1 MKKKWILLF
10 VSLASILVQAQTT
23 VFSDDFSTNTNS
35 TWTTSGTIGSSAWSV
50 TRSGDDWGA
59 RRNTSPEQLELT
71 NDAGGAANANGWIFT
86 ATTTSSFNSPY
97 NTTLNLN
104 PGIVT
109 WNFNMRQ
116 IRTDPAGFASNSY
129 GVAFV
134 LAGSSNSLNNTGNG
148 YAIVLGQSGTT
159 DPIRLAY
166 YTTGLQ
172 GTLTNII
179 TSNTTGLTDFG
190 TEYLSIRVTYNP
202 SNDIWELFVRNDGT
216 TSFSDPLTGTLISQG
231 TAINNTYTGIPL
243 DYLGG
248 YWQGS
253 TAANQTAFFDNVS
266 VSVTIIP
273 VTNIQV
279 NGTGTGT
286 GSVSWTSP
294 NIYNNSLNELIVFLK
309 DGSSITVG
317 TPTSNISSYTANSI
331 FGSGSTYEND
341 PNAYCIYKGDGTSI
355 NISGIIDGNTY
366 YTLIFNTNSQSSYS
380 SAATG
385 NGILPVELSSFSAI
399 VLENSVKLNWRTETE
414 VSNYGFEIERASS
427 LTTPVQEWTKIGF
440 VQGYGN
446 SNSPKDYSFIDD
458 LTLTPNL
465 PAGRHGLNRNLQYRL
480 KQIDND
486 GQFEYSKVIEVDL
499 GSPTKFELS
508 QNYPNPFNPSTT
520 ISFSLPQSGNVK
532 LTVYNLLGEQIAE
545 PVNGF
550 KEAGIHTINFSAS
563 SLNSGI
569 YIYKIEAN
577 GFVQS
582 RKMTLIK

>member
-1 MKKKWILLF
+1 MKNKWILLL
-10 VSLASILVQAQTT
+10 VSSTSILVQAQTT

-59 RRNTSPEQLELT
+59 RRNFSPEQLELT

-97 NTTLNLN
+97 NTTLNFN

-129 GVAFV
+129 GVAFA
-134 LAGSSNSLNNTGNG
+134 LASSSNSLNNTGNG

-159 DPIRLAY
+159 DPIRLAS

-294 NIYNNSLNELIVFLK
+294 NIYNNSINELIVFLK

-341 PNAYCIYKGDGTSI
+341 SNAYCIYKGDGASI

-366 YTLIFNTNSQSSYS
+366 HTLIFNTNSQSSYS

-399 VLENSVKLNWRTETE
+399 VLENAVKLNWRTETE
-414 VSNYGFEIERASS
+414 VSNYGFEVEKLQDYPASGKKLQDWS
-427 LTTPVQEWTKIGF
+427 KIGF
-440 VQGYGN
+440 VQGHGN
-446 SNSPKDYSFIDD
+446 SNSPKDYSFLDE
-458 LTLTPNL
+458 NVS
-465 PAGRHGLNRNLQYRL
+465 GGKYSYRL
-480 KQIDND
+480 KQIDTD
-486 GQFEYSKVIEVDL
+486 GEFEYSKVIEVDM
-499 GSPTKFELS
+499 GSPAKFELS
-508 QNYPNPFNPSTT
+508 QNYPNPFNPSTA

-532 LTVYNLLGEQIAE
+532 LTVYNLLGEKVAE
-545 PVNGF
+545 LVNGF
-550 KEAGIHTINFSAS
+550 REAGIHIVNFNAENF
-563 SLNSGI
+563 NSGI
-569 YIYKIEAN
+569 FIYKLEAN
-577 GFVQS
+577 GVVQS
-582 RKMTLIK
+582 KKMTLVK